1 MKKQIPIEAAIIIG
15 FIILAA
21 AAWALLIRP
30 IGAEASDL
38 RAEITDLEAA
48 LVAQQAARQ
57 LAGLEGRPKLKYAY
71 GFDLTRALPD
81 EHDVPRILLEL
92 DAITAE
98 AGVSFDA
105 IQPGD
110 ATTDGATGV
119 LPLSATFAGSYS
131 DLQAAIASLRRVTK
145 VRNKTVRSKG
155 RLYTIDGFDFHESE
169 DGFPD
174 VEATVEISTYA
185 LSAPEPVAATPEAA
199 ADGDDAD
206 GDTADDSGDSE
217 QTDDSANLEG
227 P

>member
-1 MKKQIPIEAAIIIG
+1 MKNKQIPVEAVIVIG
-15 FIILAA
+15 FVIVAI

-30 IGAEASDL
+30 IGAEESDL

-57 LAGLEGRPKLKYAY
+57 DAGLEGRPKLKYAY

-98 AGVSFDA
+98 AGVTFDA

-110 ATTDGATGV
+110 PTADGPAGV
-119 LPLSATFAGSYS
+119 LPLSATFAGSYD
-131 DLQAAIASLRRVTK
+131 DLREALASIRRVTK
-145 VRNKTVRSKG
+145 VRDKTVRSKG
-155 RLYTIDGFDFHESE
+155 RLYTVDAVDFHESA

-174 VEATVEISTYA
+174 IEATVEISTYS
-185 LSAPEPVAATPEAA
+185 LGGPATATDTSGTPA
-199 ADGDDAD
+199 ADGSGEAVDA
-206 GDTADDSGDSE
+206 DSGDSAAS
-217 QTDDSANLEG
+217 DDSENLEG

>member
-1 MKKQIPIEAAIIIG
+1 MKNRQIPVEAVIVIG
-15 FIILAA
+15 FVIVAI

-30 IGAEASDL
+30 IAAEESDL
-38 RAEITDLEAA
+38 RAEVADLEAA

-57 LAGLEGRPKLKYAY
+57 DAGLEGRPKLRYAY

-105 IQPGD
+105 IQPGEPT
-110 ATTDGATGV
+110 ANGPAGV
-119 LPLSATFAGSYS
+119 LPLSATFAGSYD
-131 DLQAAIASLRRVTK
+131 DLREALASIRRVTK
-145 VRNKTVRSKG
+145 VRDKTVRSKG
-155 RLYTIDGFDFHESE
+155 RLYTVDAVDFHESA

-174 VEATVEISTYA
+174 IEATVEISTYS
-185 LSAPEPVAATPEAA
+185 LGDPTTTDPSGTPA
-199 ADGDDAD
+199 ADGSGTAAGADSDDD
-206 GDTADDSGDSE
+206 GASDDSE
-217 QTDDSANLEG
+217 NLEN

>member
-1 MKKQIPIEAAIIIG
+1 MKNRQIPVEAVIVIG
-15 FIILAA
+15 FVIVAI

-30 IGAEASDL
+30 IAAEESDL
-38 RAEITDLEAA
+38 RAEVADLEAA

-57 LAGLEGRPKLKYAY
+57 DAGLEGRPKLRYAY

-105 IQPGD
+105 IQPGEPT
-110 ATTDGATGV
+110 ANGPAGV
-119 LPLSATFAGSYS
+119 LPLSATFAGSYD
-131 DLQAAIASLRRVTK
+131 DLREALASIRRVTK
-145 VRNKTVRSKG
+145 VRDKTVRSKG
-155 RLYTIDGFDFHESE
+155 RLYTVDAVDFHESA

-174 VEATVEISTYA
+174 IEATVEISTYS
-185 LSAPEPVAATPEAA
+185 LGEPATPDASGTPA
-199 ADGDDAD
+199 ADGS
-206 GDTADDSGDSE
+206 DTASGADSDDDGASDDSE
-217 QTDDSANLEG
+217 NQEN